1 MKIPT
6 RLEIVKWVCKLLQ
19 LNNPYQE
26 SPFIIKEERKIEVL
40 RSEVAYVIE
49 QYDKEEDERMRHRV
63 AISFAELLLQH
74 QLILFDYEAPVN
86 SDFQS
91 PYYSPFHRLKG
102 KICVVKPKNH
112 D

>member
-1 MKIPT
+1 MKIST
-6 RLEIVKWVCKLLQ
+6 RLKIVKWVCKLLR

-49 QYDKEEDERMRHRV
+49 NYDKEEDERMRNRV
-63 AISFAELLLQH
+63 AMEFAKALLQH
-74 QLILFDYEAPVN
+74 QLILFDYEAPVDN
-86 SDFQS
+86 DFQS

-102 KICVVKPKNH
+102 KICVIKPKNN